1 VGTIH
6 VTEAAVHSK
15 TAKDWGR
22 FMLYEGCTMPR
33 RMVGSR
39 YTTRFVLDKYGFDY
53 ITLDNAR
60 CCGAPVA
67 RSGGEEVSKECRI
80 YNLDL
85 ALKAGVDQ
93 IVTGCPGCG
102 SQLKSEEAEKM
113 GIHVY
118 HLIEVLYDLAKNGE
132 IYLKDQMRPIPKL
145 TITAHYPCHM
155 HRGMLIDAQK
165 MHETIFNA
173 FPNLTYIEMEDP
185 SRCCGAGGGVRASQ
199 KDLSYSIRKKKIECI
214 EETKADIVI
223 AACPFCELQV
233 DEGLRTESESGAR
246 AITPQSLIAMF
257 FLDIGEEVV
266 KL

>member
-1 VGTIH
+1 
-6 VTEAAVHSK
+6 VTEPAVQSK
-15 TAKDWGR
+15 TAKDWGK

-53 ITLDNAR
+53 ITLDNAK
-60 CCGAPVA
+60 CCGAPVM
-67 RSGGEEVSKECRI
+67 RSGGEDVSIECRV

-85 ALKAGVDQ
+85 ALKAGVNQ

-118 HLIEVLYDLAKNGE
+118 HFIEVLYDLAKNNE

-155 HRGMLIDAQK
+155 HFQISHISRWKILPNAVVQEGVFGLPKKNSLTPSGRRKWNVSRKPRLI
-165 MHETIFNA
+165 
-173 FPNLTYIEMEDP
+173 L
-185 SRCCGAGGGVRASQ
+185 
-199 KDLSYSIRKKKIECI
+199 
-214 EETKADIVI
+214 
-223 AACPFCELQV
+223 
-233 DEGLRTESESGAR
+233 
-246 AITPQSLIAMF
+246 
-257 FLDIGEEVV
+257 
-266 KL
+266 